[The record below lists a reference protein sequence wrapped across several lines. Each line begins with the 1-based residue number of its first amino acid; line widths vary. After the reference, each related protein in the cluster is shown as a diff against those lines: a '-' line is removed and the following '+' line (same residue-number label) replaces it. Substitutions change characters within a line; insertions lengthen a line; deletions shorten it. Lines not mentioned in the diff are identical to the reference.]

1 MLVVIKRR
9 YKKQHV
15 IGGAGIFDTITGVI
29 KRLFTSGVAN
39 RVASTALSVGKD
51 AARELGKKA
60 LEVGKNTAVEAGKRL
75 VDKAAAKLLASS
87 VMSPR
92 VVENQKVETI
102 PRPTLTRENAAI
114 LARLIDNAARH
125 SSSAGTNINNILAGY
140 GLGKPS
146 SSNAMS
152 IRDLV
157 RHLNN
162 NKGAGLKLAR

>member
-1 MLVVIKRR
+1 MLIVIKRR

-15 IGGAGIFDTITGVI
+15 IGGAGIFDTITGVF

-75 VDKAAAKLLASS
+75 VDKAAAKLLASTIPL
-87 VMSPR
+87 PR
-92 VVENQKVETI
+92 AVENQKVE
-102 PRPTLTRENAAI
+102 PLVPPKLTPENAAI
-114 LARLIDNAARH
+114 LARLIDNGVKPAE
-125 SSSAGTNINNILAGY
+125 TNINNILAGY
-140 GLGKPS
+140 GLGKTLS
-146 SSNAMS
+146 SSNAVS

-157 RHLNN
+157 RHLNSN
-162 NKGAGLKLAR
+162 GAGLKLA